1 MVESE
6 TIKKQ
11 WYLKNNE
18 KGSELHLV
26 DLQNKILQRV
36 FKSVGEDYTVN
47 LDDQGNILA
56 IVGTSDQLLE
66 AEIEIE
72 GRLKNIKIFLEK
84 RCK

>member
-1 MVESE
+1 MLESE

-26 DLQNKILQRV
+26 DQQNKILQRV

-72 GRLKNIKIFLEK
+72 GRLKNIKTFLEK
-84 RCK
+84 RRK